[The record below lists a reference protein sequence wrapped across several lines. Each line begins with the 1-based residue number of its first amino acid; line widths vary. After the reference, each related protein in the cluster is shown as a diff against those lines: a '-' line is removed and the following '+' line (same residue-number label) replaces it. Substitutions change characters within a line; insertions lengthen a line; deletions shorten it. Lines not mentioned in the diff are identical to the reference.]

1 MKKRVVLLE
10 RNRIEGI
17 GVAGSTCCMTYPM
30 PDIDLQAFHLLF
42 QPSQH
47 PAWFQIFSTEMG
59 RGRDVWQKKD
69 LFLFGC
75 GMSKFLG
82 QKLNR
87 CHSSDLSHSG
97 DNAESLTHC
106 ATRELKDKDL
116 NPAFIDTSP
125 RVHDLMI
132 QLRRCV
138 IAQIECGSRAS
149 LCMLKHEKKGPIHTE
164 GMVDLREAKTNIS

>member
-1 MKKRVVLLE
+1 M
-10 RNRIEGI
+10 
-17 GVAGSTCCMTYPM
+17 Y
-30 PDIDLQAFHLLF
+30 
-42 QPSQH
+42 
-47 PAWFQIFSTEMG
+47 G
-59 RGRDVWQKKD
+59 RRKI
-69 LFLFGC
+69 FLFGC

-116 NPAFIDTSP
+116 NPAFIYTSP

-132 QLRRCV
+132 QLRCV

-149 LCMLKHEKKGPIHTE
+149 LCMLKHEKKGPIRTE